1 MFSFLKALSAEPEFL
16 SSISISTGSPSKIM
30 DVSSLDKGSFMLV
43 EISTIHLDIALLSGL
58 WALQDN
64 KFIFISI
71 NI

>member
-1 MFSFLKALSAEPEFL
+1 
-16 SSISISTGSPSKIM
+16 
-30 DVSSLDKGSFMLV
+30 MLV

-64 KFIFISI
+64 KFIFIFI